1 MRDEPAHRSGGDVLQ
16 NEKILLTGPNGQVAF
31 PLARALAAHN
41 DVTGLA
47 RFGKPEDR
55 ERLEALGVRCVA
67 ADRRETS
74 TTTSPPTPRD
84 SAA

>member
-1 MRDEPAHRSGGDVLQ
+1 MLQ

-31 PLARALAAHN
+31 PLARALAVHN

-67 ADRRETS
+67 ADMATG
-74 TTTSPPTPRD
+74 PRL
-84 SAA
+84 SVRKKR